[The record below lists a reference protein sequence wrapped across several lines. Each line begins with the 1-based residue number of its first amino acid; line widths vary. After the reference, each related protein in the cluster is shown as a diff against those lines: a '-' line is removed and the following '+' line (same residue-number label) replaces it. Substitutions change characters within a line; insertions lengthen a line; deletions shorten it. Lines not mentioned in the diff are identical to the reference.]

1 MDFTLTTEQETFRA
15 AVQATLQAVDTT
27 QIRRSVLET
36 GVAHHNGLNGALAQ
50 AGLLLHAVPGPDRDP
65 VLVHLLFSEMEK
77 AGLPYEGIAVNLLV
91 AGVLQ
96 SVGTDMQRQQVVAA
110 LLSGTKN
117 ICLGY
122 SEPDAG
128 SDLTRINTRGRRDG
142 DEWTLNGQKIW
153 TTLAQDAEWMFT
165 LTRTDLPPA
174 GEPDSDARRRAMTM
188 FLIPMNTKG
197 IRIDPI
203 RMMGGERVNAV
214 FLDDVVV
221 SDQWRVGEANRAWE
235 VMVVALSLERGVL
248 GNSQLAVSLLAQSVE
263 WFAATH
269 DERGLRFLDDPVVRE
284 AVATIAIENQVGAL
298 LGLRAAVD
306 TDGPAGVAGS
316 QVKVFVAERYVRAAR
331 LLQDLCG
338 PDGLFDHEVMRAAA
352 DGWVE
357 HHVNHSPLTRI
368 AGGTTEINRN
378 NIAERLLGLPR
389 VR

>member
-15 AVQATLQAVDTT
+15 AVQATLNAVDTT
-27 QIRRSVLET
+27 HVRRSVLET
-36 GVAHHNGLNGALAQ
+36 GVAHDNGLNGALAE
-50 AGLLLHAVPGPDRDP
+50 AGLFFPAVPGPDRDP
-65 VLVHLLFSEMEK
+65 VLTHLLFSEMEK
-77 AGLPYEGIAVNLLV
+77 AGVPYEGIAVNLLV
-91 AGVLQ
+91 AGVLE

-110 LLSGTKN
+110 LLSGKKN
-117 ICLGY
+117 VCLGY
-122 SEPDAG
+122 TEPDAG
-128 SDLTRINTRGRRDG
+128 SDLTRISTRSRRDG
-142 DEWTLNGQKIW
+142 DGWAISGQKIW

-165 LTRTDLPPA
+165 LTRTDSPHN
-174 GEPDSDARRRAMTM
+174 GEPNSDLGRRAMTM

-197 IRIDPI
+197 IRVDPI

-214 FLDDVVV
+214 FLDEVVV
-221 SDQWRVGEANRAWE
+221 SDEWRVGEVDRAWE
-235 VMVVALSLERGVL
+235 VMALALSLERGVL
-248 GNSQLAVSLLAQSVE
+248 GNSQLAVSLLAQAVD
-263 WFAATH
+263 WFAATR
-269 DERGLRFLDDPVVRE
+269 DERGLRYLDDPVVRE

-306 TDGPAGVAGS
+306 KDGPAGVAGS

-331 LLQDLCG
+331 LLQELCG
-338 PDGLFDHEVMRAAA
+338 PDGLFGHEVPMAAA

-357 HHVNHSPLTRI
+357 HHVNHSLLTRI